1 MGMIWH
7 EERDTKP
14 IEAHWV
20 LVFVFQGSRANNQG
34 TGVSNLHMGF
44 HRTEL
49 MHVSLLNLSACP
61 PR

>member
-1 MGMIWH
+1 MIWH
-7 EERDTKP
+7 EERDRKP
-14 IEAHWV
+14 TEAHEV
-20 LVFVFQGSRANNQG
+20 SVFVFQGSRANIQG
-34 TGVSNLHMGF
+34 IGFSNLHMGF